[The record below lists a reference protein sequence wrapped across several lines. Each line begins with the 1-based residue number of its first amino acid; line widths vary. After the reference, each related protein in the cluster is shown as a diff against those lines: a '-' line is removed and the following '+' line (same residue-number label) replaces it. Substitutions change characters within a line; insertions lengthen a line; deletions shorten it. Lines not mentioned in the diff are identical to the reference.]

1 MGSDPI
7 IFLKKKLGKEKSYM
21 RFSPLVKVDFGLKLK
36 IFLKSLNYSQSSP
49 SFLIY
54 SKSKSF
60 PPLNVAK
67 EIQ

>member
-7 IFLKKKLGKEKSYM
+7 IFLNKKLGKENSYM
-21 RFSPLVKVDFGLKLK
+21 GFKPIAKLNFRLKLK

-54 SKSKSF
+54 SKPKSF
-60 PPLNVAK
+60 PR
-67 EIQ
+67 